1 MKNNEPFRGLSYHHL
16 KKTLLIMRIAII
28 LLLVGFFQT
37 RANDAYSQKTRLSIN
52 FSNTELGTVLD
63 KIENQSE
70 FYFLYNE
77 KLIDANRKVSIDA
90 KNEGVE
96 DVLKSLFEGTD
107 VKYLILDRK
116 IILSPDEIDPAQQ
129 SEKKVTGTV
138 KDANGQPIPGVSVII
153 KGSTNGTV
161 TDADGK
167 FNLTDVPAEGILRF
181 SFVGM
186 KPQEI
191 TVGNKTMLN
200 LTLIEETVGLDEVIT
215 IGYGTT
221 RKKDLTGA
229 VAVVSSKEFESRPTA
244 NIGDALEGKIAG
256 VQISKPS
263 GQPQS
268 GYNITIRGIS
278 TITAGS
284 EPLYIVDGVPTTS
297 INQIEPTDIES
308 MSILKDASAAA
319 IYGSSG
325 ANGVVLITTKRGSN
339 QATRVTFNSYYETA
353 NVLNKLD
360 VLNASQYKSLMTE
373 MGQPGDL
380 SIYPYNTNWQ
390 DQVFRTGNT
399 KSTQLGV
406 SGGNEKTSFYLS
418 GSYYNQDGSIINNSM
433 EKYSFRVN
441 LDHKVSDF
449 LKVGTSVSYNKWYDV
464 SLPENGRWSM
474 GNSFLTGSPVI
485 GVRKPDGTFYADP
498 FIPDLENPVALLTE
512 NQHGYTNMRFNG
524 NAYVEMSFTKDLKF
538 KSMFGLEEQTGIYRS
553 WIDPYQSRQG
563 RMYQG
568 IAGYNTTLNSYWISE
583 NTLSYNKV
591 FNKHNFG
598 AMGGFIA
605 SKNKAENSSIN
616 AKGFGSA
623 AVQTVNAG
631 TTISA
636 TYGESAK
643 SNVSYV
649 GRLNYG
655 YADKYLVTANI
666 RADGSSVF
674 GANHKWGYFPSFSAG
689 WRISKEDFYA
699 QNSFVND
706 LKVRAGWGI
715 VGNDQIGNYAS
726 FGTVNPGSAYVI
738 GGNKVPGTA
747 IASIENA
754 DLKWEQTAQTN
765 IGIDASILNNRI
777 VIAADYYIKN
787 TSNMLLLAPIPSSV
801 GIPGSVAEKNIGSM
815 YNKGFEFQVSSKNL
829 IGQLKW
835 TTDFNISFNR
845 NKITKLEKGVPVL
858 GGYIDNRADATIA
871 KEGQPLGMFYGYVAL
886 GVDPQ
891 TGIEKYKTA
900 DTSGAL
906 TDADKTIIGNA
917 NPDFIYG
924 LTNNFSYK
932 RFNFSF
938 FFQGVQGNQI
948 LNASRIVT
956 EGMYYPI
963 NQLTTVLTRWEKP
976 GDITNMPKSDAGN
989 LLHNS
994 EISSRFVENGS
1005 YLRLK
1010 SVTLGYDLP
1019 KSICD
1024 KLKAQKLRVYVTSE
1038 NLLTITKYSGFD
1050 PEVSLYGPGVNKGF
1064 SQGIDMGAYPQARSY
1079 MLGVNLTF

>member
-1 MKNNEPFRGLSYHHL
+1 MKNNEPVRGLLFHHL

-28 LLLVGFFQT
+28 LLLIGFFQT

-52 FSNTELGTVLD
+52 FSNTELATVLD

-70 FYFLYNE
+70 FFFLYNE
-77 KLIDANRKVSIDA
+77 KLIDANRKVSINA
-90 KNEGVE
+90 KDEKVE
-96 DVLKSLFEGTD
+96 EVLNTLFEGTD

-116 IILSPDEIDPAQQ
+116 IILSPDEISPAEQTG
-129 SEKKVTGTV
+129 KKITGNV
-138 KDANGQPIPGVSVII
+138 KDSNGQPIPGVSVSL
-153 KGSTNGTV
+153 KGTTNGTI
-161 TDADGK
+161 
-167 FNLTDVPAEGILRF
+167 TDVNGNYTISDVSAQAILRF

-186 KPQEI
+186 KTQEI
-191 TVGNKTMLN
+191 TVGNKTILD
-200 LTLIEETVGLDEVIT
+200 LTMSEVTIGLDEVVAV
-215 IGYGTT
+215 GYGTT

-229 VAVVSSKEFESRPTA
+229 VAVVSSREFESRPTA

-256 VQISKPS
+256 VQISRPS
-263 GQPQS
+263 GQPQA

-308 MSILKDASAAA
+308 ISILKDASAAA

-325 ANGVVLITTKRGSN
+325 ANGVVLVTTKRGSN
-339 QATRVTFNSYYETA
+339 QATRVSFNSYYETA
-353 NVLNKLD
+353 NVWKKMN
-360 VLNASQYKSLMTE
+360 VLNASQYKNLMTE
-373 MGQPGDL
+373 MGQSADW
-380 SIYPYNTNWQ
+380 SAYPYNTNWQ

-399 KSTQLGV
+399 KSTQLSV
-406 SGGNEKTSFYLS
+406 SGGTEKTTFYLS
-418 GSYYNQDGSIINNSM
+418 GSIYNQDGMIINNSM
-433 EKYSFRVN
+433 DKYSFRVN
-441 LDHKVSDF
+441 LDHKVSNF

-464 SLPENGRWSM
+464 SLPEGGRWNM
-474 GNSFLTGSPVI
+474 GNSFLTGSPVTS
-485 GVRKPDGTFYADP
+485 VRNSNRTFSADP

-512 NQHGYTNMRFNG
+512 DQHGYTNKRFNG
-524 NAYVEMSFTKDLKF
+524 NAYAEISFMKDLKF
-538 KSMFGLEEQTGIYRS
+538 KSMFGIEEQTGTYHS

-568 IAGYNTTLNSYWISE
+568 IAVYNTSLSSYWISE

-591 FNKHNFG
+591 FDKHSFG
-598 AMGGFIA
+598 AMVGFIA
-605 SKNKAENSSIN
+605 SENKAENSAITG
-616 AKGFGSA
+616 KGFGSP
-623 AVQTVNAG
+623 AVQTVNAA

-636 TYGESAK
+636 TYDEAAK
-643 SNVSYV
+643 SNVSYL
-649 GRLNYG
+649 GRLNYAYG
-655 YADKYLVTANI
+655 DKYLITANL

-689 WRISKEDFYA
+689 WRISNESFY
-699 QNSFVND
+699 NKNNFVND
-706 LKVRAGWGI
+706 LKIRAGWGK

-738 GGNKVPGTA
+738 GGTKVPGTA
-747 IASIENA
+747 IASMENN
-754 DLKWEQTAQTN
+754 DLKWEQTSQTN
-765 IGIDASILNNRI
+765 IGIDASMLNNRI
-777 VIAADYYIKN
+777 IVTTDYYIKN
-787 TSNMLLLAPIPSSV
+787 TNNMLLLAPIPSST
-801 GIPGSVAEKNIGSM
+801 GIPGAVAEKNIGSM
-815 YNKGFEFQVSSKNL
+815 WNKGFEFQVSSKNL
-829 IGQLKW
+829 IGELKW

-900 DTSGAL
+900 DPSGTL

-917 NPDFIYG
+917 NPDFTYG
-924 LTNNFSYK
+924 LTNSFTYK
-932 RFNFSF
+932 RVSFSF

-963 NQLTTVLTRWEKP
+963 NQLATVLTRWENP
-976 GDITNMPKSDAGN
+976 GDKTNMPKSDPGN

-1024 KLKAQKLRVYVTSE
+1024 KLKAQKLRVYVTGE
-1038 NLLTITKYSGFD
+1038 NLLTFTKYSGFD